1 MWRIIYCA
9 AAVELMLAAGKREVE
24 DNLFCCSCK
33 LLPEGGAEIMR
44 IYCAAAADFLKDGGR
59 RGGNLV
65 ITRGTMPI
73 FKLLAYAPL
82 TALSRA

>member
-33 LLPEGGAEIMR
+33 LPEGGAEIMR

-65 ITRGTMPI
+65 ITRGTMHI

>member
-44 IYCAAAADFLKDGGR
+44 IYCAAAADFLKDGG
-59 RGGNLV
+59 
-65 ITRGTMPI
+65 
-73 FKLLAYAPL
+73 
-82 TALSRA
+82 